1 MGISHIVIKLKA
13 EDCHE
18 PHGSRNDEKEN
29 KQIINNKQLKHYNYE
44 LVERSDKPPFSK
56 GRFGGNVKMKF
67 SS

>member
-44 LVERSDKPPFSK
+44 EDFCCSNGYGCIRS
-56 GRFGGNVKMKF
+56 M
-67 SS
+67 